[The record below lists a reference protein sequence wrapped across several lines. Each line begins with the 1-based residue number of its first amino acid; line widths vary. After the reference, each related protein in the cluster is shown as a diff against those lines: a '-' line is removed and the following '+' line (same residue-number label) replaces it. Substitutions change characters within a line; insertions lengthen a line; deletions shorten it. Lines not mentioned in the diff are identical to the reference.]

1 MSPQFSIA
9 HLTLL
14 SLSPPDLVEVAAAAG
29 YDLVGFRAIPVGTKD
44 EPRHPLAHDRPLLI
58 RTRRALAET
67 GLKPLDVELAKI
79 VPGLDP
85 RVYLPAM
92 EVAAELGARHIL
104 SSGWSEDRSFVL
116 DTFIALCDLARPFGL
131 TVEFEFVSF
140 ASIATLEAAADIV
153 RNAQRDNAGLMIDTL
168 HFDRS
173 GTRLEELDTLPRQW
187 LRFVQICN
195 APPCTTPTPDGMMQT
210 AREGRSLLHEGC
222 IDVAA
227 ILARL
232 PEMPYSIEA
241 PNKAAL
247 AELGA
252 AEFARRNLE
261 AAKNYLTTV
270 HPVIKGDDR

>member
-44 EPRHPLAHDRPLLI
+44 EPHHPLTRDRTLLT
-58 RTRRALAET
+58 RTRRALANT
-67 GLKPLDVELAKI
+67 GLKALDVELARI

-85 RVYLPAM
+85 HAYLAAM
-92 EVAAELGARHIL
+92 EVAAELGAKHIL
-104 SSGWSEDRSFVL
+104 SSGWSEDRNFVL
-116 DTFIALCDLARPFGL
+116 DTFITLCDLARPFGL

-140 ASIATLEAAADIV
+140 ASVATLAAAADLI
-153 RNAQRDNAGLMIDTL
+153 RSAGCDNAGLMIDTL

-173 GTRLEELDTLPRQW
+173 GTRLEELDALPHQW
-187 LRFVQICN
+187 LRFAQICN
-195 APPCTTPTPDGMMQT
+195 APPCTVPTPAGMMQT

-232 PEMPYSIEA
+232 PRMPYSIEA
-241 PNKAAL
+241 PNKSLL

-261 AAKNYLTTV
+261 SAKSYLATV
-270 HPVIKGDDR
+270 HPVTKGED